1 MDAQETRHSGEWR
14 VTAGGVSSDDLNNI
28 PDNAYQLRV
37 FGHQIE
43 FLLRA
48 MTLDSYDI
56 ALLAA
61 IQKDAT
67 TPQHALGAQV
77 NLSSAAVNRRL
88 KKLSDEGVTRK
99 TVSLIDAAQVGYPLT
114 IITEVEVEN
123 ERLDLLDAMRRSFL
137 ACPQVQ
143 QCYYVAGECD
153 FVVIMVVQ
161 NMAQYTE
168 LTRALFFESN
178 NVKRFKT
185 LVSMSN
191 VKVGLE
197 VPMDGVPG

>member
-1 MDAQETRHSGEWR
+1 M
-14 VTAGGVSSDDLNNI
+14 
-28 PDNAYQLRV
+28 P
-37 FGHQIE
+37 
-43 FLLRA
+43 
-48 MTLDSYDI
+48 LDSYDI

-61 IQKDAT
+61 IQQDAT

-88 KKLSDEGVTRK
+88 KKLADEGVTRK
-99 TVSLIDAAQVGYPLT
+99 TVSLIDPARVGYPLT
-114 IITEVEVEN
+114 IITEIEVEN

-161 NMAQYTE
+161 DMAQYTE
-168 LTRALFFESN
+168 LTRALFFETN

-197 VPMDGVPG
+197 VPMDGLSG